1 MKSQLKS
8 RQQSYKMYCT
18 YCFGGF
24 CLLEIEDN
32 LYQGEGSL
40 EYEVYFLDDEGR
52 KTVVDSFSVSSERH
66 VRNDPN
72 EIFSGSTMLETD
84 SQGEREETKK

>member
-1 MKSQLKS
+1 M
-8 RQQSYKMYCT
+8 
-18 YCFGGF
+18 
-24 CLLEIEDN
+24 
-32 LYQGEGSL
+32 